1 MNIRVA
7 IVEDNNSI
15 RESLALIL
23 DGSPGMRCAG
33 AWRTAEDALRAI
45 PQHPADVV
53 LMDINLPGQSGIEC
67 VVRLKAVL
75 PQMQII
81 MLTIED
87 DSQKVVQS
95 LQAGATGYLV
105 KNLPP
110 AQIVAAVEEVH
121 RGGSP
126 MSSQIARLLVREFQE
141 RRPKPDAAMQLT
153 PREAELL
160 GLAAEGYRSKEIA
173 DTWARLPHNIL
184 GVPIFAL
191 LIWLHTPLWRYFTGL
206 ISALRHEAHR
216 RIVVAAG
223 RLVVE
228 GHDAVLASGEAVLSG
243 GRTAGTAWRPVLLR

>member
-121 RGGSP
+121 AISIFQKGKLFSLF
-126 MSSQIARLLVREFQE
+126 IKLLFRNH
-141 RRPKPDAAMQLT
+141 
-153 PREAELL
+153 
-160 GLAAEGYRSKEIA
+160 S
-173 DTWARLPHNIL
+173 
-184 GVPIFAL
+184 IFN
-191 LIWLHTPLWRYFTGL
+191 
-206 ISALRHEAHR
+206 E
-216 RIVVAAG
+216 
-223 RLVVE
+223 
-228 GHDAVLASGEAVLSG
+228 
-243 GRTAGTAWRPVLLR
+243 